1 MKIKTHSEMIK
12 IQLET
17 KKKLALSGHFF
28 TKIFHHYLVN
38 KLSEGWPHKNIY
50 SVREITN
57 SFKSVFIIMIIN
69 KKQN

>member
-1 MKIKTHSEMIK
+1 MTK
-12 IQLET
+12 IQLEA
-17 KKKLALSGHFF
+17 KKKLPLSGPFF
-28 TKIFHHYLVN
+28 TKIFCYYLVN
-38 KLSEGWPHKNIY
+38 KRLEGWPHKNIY